1 MRAHRFLVFA
11 GTLVLS
17 VVVLFARQQSAEND
31 PDLNAGIKA
40 YKEARYEDAKQHFAR
55 AVAHD
60 PANVKA
66 HMYLGTAYAQ
76 EYIPGADSPENN
88 MLGQRA
94 IEQYKIVL
102 ELDAA
107 NANAVKG
114 MAYLFTQMKKFDD
127 AEEQYRKAIEIDPKD
142 PENYYSIG
150 VLDWTRTYQ
159 PRMELKAKLNLKPDK
174 PLIRYAECW
183 SVRDANKERVES
195 GIQMLNKAIELR
207 REYDDAM
214 AYMNLMY
221 RERADIQCGD
231 AKANA
236 EDLKTADK
244 WVDVTLA
251 VKKVAEEQ
259 TKKKEIEQGGSS
271 VTFSTNSP
279 Q

>member
-40 YKEARYEDAKQHFAR
+40 YKEACYEDAKQHFAR

>member
-60 PANVKA
+60 PANEKA

-259 TKKKEIEQGGSS
+259 RKKNEIEQGGSS

>member
-40 YKEARYEDAKQHFAR
+40 YKEACYEDAKQHFAR

-214 AYMNLMY
+214 AYVNLMY

>member
-40 YKEARYEDAKQHFAR
+40 YKEACYEDAKQHFAR

-259 TKKKEIEQGGSS
+259 TKKEEIEQGGSS

>member
-1 MRAHRFLVFA
+1 MRSHRFLVFA
-11 GTLVLS
+11 GALVLF
-17 VVVLFARQQSAEND
+17 VVVLFARQESTEND
-31 PDLNAGIKA
+31 PELNAGIQA
-40 YKEARYEDAKQHFAR
+40 YKDARYKDAKQHFAL

-66 HMYLGTAYAQ
+66 HMYLATAYAQ

-88 MLGQRA
+88 VLGPRA

-107 NANAVKG
+107 NTSAAKG
-114 MAYLFTQMKKFDD
+114 IGYLFTQMKKFDE
-127 AEEQYRKAIEIDPKD
+127 AVEYYQKAIEINPKD

-159 PRMELKAKLNLKPDK
+159 PRMEVRAKLNLKPEK

-183 SVRDANKERVES
+183 SVQEANKEHVQS
-195 GIQMLNKAIELR
+195 GIEMLNKAIELR
-207 REYDDAM
+207 HDYDDAM

-231 AKANA
+231 SRANA

-251 VKKVAEEQ
+251 VKKKKAERD
-259 TKKKEIEQGGSS
+259 GASPLPPG
-271 VTFSTNSP
+271 VTP
-279 Q
+279 E

>member
-40 YKEARYEDAKQHFAR
+40 YKEACYEDAKQHFAR

-102 ELDAA
+102 ELNAA

>member
-1 MRAHRFLVFA
+1 MRSHRFLVFTGA
-11 GTLVLS
+11 LVLF
-17 VVVLFARQQSAEND
+17 VVVLFARQESTENE
-31 PDLNAGIKA
+31 PELNAGIKA
-40 YKEARYEDAKQHFAR
+40 YKDARYEDAKQHFAL

-66 HMYLGTAYAQ
+66 HMYLATAYAQ

-88 MLGQRA
+88 VLGQRA

-107 NANAVKG
+107 NTSAAKG
-114 MAYLFTQMKKFDD
+114 IAYLFAQMKRFDD
-127 AEEQYRKAIEIDPKD
+127 AVEYYKKAIEINPKD

-159 PRMELKAKLNLKPDK
+159 PRMEVRAKLNLKPEK

-183 SVRDANKERVES
+183 SVREANKEHVES
-195 GIQMLNKAIELR
+195 GIEMLNKAIELR
-207 REYDDAM
+207 HDYDDAM

-221 RERADIQCGD
+221 RERADIQCDD

-251 VKKVAEEQ
+251 VKKIAEDQ
-259 TKKKEIEQGGSS
+259 KKKREMEQGGSS
-271 VTFSTNSP
+271 VTFSSTSP

>member
-1 MRAHRFLVFA
+1 L
-11 GTLVLS
+11 LVLAGALVLF
-17 VVVLFARQQSAEND
+17 VVVLFARQESMEND
-31 PDLNAGIKA
+31 PELNAGIKA
-40 YKEARYEDAKQHFAR
+40 YKDARYKDAKQHFAL

-60 PANVKA
+60 PADVKA
-66 HMYLGTAYAQ
+66 HMYLATAYAQ

-88 MLGQRA
+88 VLGQRA

-107 NANAVKG
+107 NTSAAKG
-114 MAYLFTQMKKFDD
+114 IGYLFTQMKKFDE
-127 AEEQYRKAIEIDPKD
+127 AVEYYQKAIEINPKD

-159 PRMELKAKLNLKPDK
+159 PRMEVRAKLNLKPEK
-174 PLIRYAECW
+174 PLIRYAECR
-183 SVRDANKERVES
+183 SVQEANKEYVQS
-195 GIQMLNKAIELR
+195 GIEMLNKAIELR
-207 REYDDAM
+207 HDYDDAM

-231 AKANA
+231 SRANA

-251 VKKVAEEQ
+251 VKKKKAERD
-259 TKKKEIEQGGSS
+259 GASPLPPG
-271 VTFSTNSP
+271 VTP
-279 Q
+279 E